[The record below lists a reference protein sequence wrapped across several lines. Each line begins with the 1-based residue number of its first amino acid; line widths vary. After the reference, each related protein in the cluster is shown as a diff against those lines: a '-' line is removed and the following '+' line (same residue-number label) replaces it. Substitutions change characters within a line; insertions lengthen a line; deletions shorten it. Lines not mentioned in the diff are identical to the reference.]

1 MQETKNTPTPTPTP
15 TPTTPDCA
23 TCYYAVTPLNLCALK
38 SMRQPCTYKEKK
50 DV

>member
-1 MQETKNTPTPTPTP
+1 MQETKNTPTTPTT
-15 TPTTPDCA
+15 TPAPTPDCA

-38 SMRQPCTYKEKK
+38 SMRKPCAYKEKK

>member
-1 MQETKNTPTPTPTP
+1 MLSMQETKNTPTPTPTP
-15 TPTTPDCA
+15 TPDCA

-38 SMRQPCTYKEKK
+38 SMRKVCAYKEKK

>member
-1 MQETKNTPTPTPTP
+1 MQETKNTPTPTQIP
-15 TPTTPDCA
+15 TPDCA

-38 SMRQPCTYKEKK
+38 YMRKPCAYKEKK